1 MILNI
6 SKIKT
11 EAILLFCRD
20 ILDMY
25 QEDENIFNINDDT
38 KYYIINETTNL
49 YNEITKV
56 VKPIDYYIN
65 NQQNIRIKMI
75 IKSYEY
81 INKTIS
87 KHFQNQAKFNP
98 SMLCFSFLATWFK
111 ELEYETNS
119 KEYIYF
125 LLYPYSNIVDKLIV
139 QIDNLQ
145 YKQLNISM
153 IEIAEDIIFKLHNFK
168 IN

>member
-1 MILNI
+1 
-6 SKIKT
+6 
-11 EAILLFCRD
+11 
-20 ILDMY
+20 MY

-56 VKPIDYYIN
+56 VKPINYYIN

-139 QIDNLQ
+139 QINNIQ

-153 IEIAEDIIFKLHNFK
+153 IEYNVPLCQDQYQISFYSTSYATPSNTFLAL
-168 IN
+168 

>member
-25 QEDENIFNINDDT
+25 QEDENIFNINNDT
-38 KYYIINETTNL
+38 KYYIINETINL

-75 IKSYEY
+75 IKSYKY
-81 INKTIS
+81 INKIIS

-111 ELEYETNS
+111 ELEHETNS

-139 QIDNLQ
+139 QIDNIQ

-153 IEIAEDIIFKLHNFK
+153 IEIAEDVIFKLHNFK